1 MGFSVVKFFSVI
13 NLNKGVV
20 MKNVVEGKLDAKGL
34 KFGIVISRFNRF
46 ISERLLEG
54 AIDCIDR
61 HNGDKNSISVFWT
74 PGSFE
79 LPIVAK
85 KIAISGKFDALICIG
100 AIVRGETPH
109 FDFVAQETSKGI
121 ARVSFETNVPA
132 SFGIITADSTDQ
144 AIDRAGLKAGNKGW
158 DAALSAIELAN
169 LLKKIK

>member
-1 MGFSVVKFFSVI
+1 
-13 NLNKGVV
+13 

-34 KFGIVISRFNRF
+34 RFGIVVSRFNRF

-61 HNGDKNSISVFWT
+61 HNGDKNNISVFWT

-85 KIAISGKFDALICIG
+85 KIALSGKFDALICIG

-109 FDFVAQETSKGI
+109 FDFVAQETAKGI
-121 ARVSFETNVPA
+121 ARVSFETNVPT

-144 AIDRAGLKAGNKGW
+144 AVERAGLKAGNKGW